1 MAERPQCL
9 SKEWK
14 KTLKVDLFID
24 IGERI
29 MVLHKEKV
37 LVALLFGLGLNPL
50 DISLH
55 PILILKEESQLLNF
69 VISILLRFILPTLK
83 VRAQRE

>member
-29 MVLHKEKV
+29 NNLWV
-37 LVALLFGLGLNPL
+37 G
-50 DISLH
+50 
-55 PILILKEESQLLNF
+55 
-69 VISILLRFILPTLK
+69 VISGWLRLM
-83 VRAQRE
+83 VGWVCGDG